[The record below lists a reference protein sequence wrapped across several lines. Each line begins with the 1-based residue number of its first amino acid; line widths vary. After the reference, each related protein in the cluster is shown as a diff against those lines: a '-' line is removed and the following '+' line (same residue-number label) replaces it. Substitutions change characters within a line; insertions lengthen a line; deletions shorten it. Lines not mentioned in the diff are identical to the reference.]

1 MPARVRGCACPCPT
15 ACHCADSPR
24 PSANCRPRRPQ
35 ADITALNGAIEDLQA
50 WVSRGEKNST
60 SDDTGDEVL
69 PAKRH
74 AAISPAYARKARS

>member
-1 MPARVRGCACPCPT
+1 MKEVDLCFEDASFGEL
-15 ACHCADSPR
+15 
-24 PSANCRPRRPQ
+24 CRSTFPDE
-35 ADITALNGAIEDLQA
+35 AYASLDE
-50 WVSRGEKNST
+50 WVEAMA